1 MATAADQWNT
11 RKPYV
16 TNPHG
21 MVAAQHIAAARAGA
35 ELLGQGGNAV
45 DAAVA
50 AALALGAVEPWM
62 CGIGGSGFMV
72 IWLARQARA
81 VALDFQGALALGA
94 AAGDYPV
101 DPALP
106 ATSMGFPAVRG
117 FANTQGATAVTVPG
131 AVAGFDHALRRY
143 GRRSLGE
150 VLQPAIR
157 LAEDG
162 IPASWFCTL
171 MIASEMAIL
180 RRDPV
185 AASVFLPDG
194 VPLQP
199 GARLRIP
206 GLAETLRRLAEAGAE
221 GFYRGDLGRDVVA
234 DLRAGGSRIGLDDLA
249 RYEVLDHA
257 AMEAR
262 HRGVTLFTPGE
273 QSGGLRQRD
282 FLAHVAGAMP
292 APAARPDAG
301 SWLVYAEALEAAWRA
316 HRQRNGTLS
325 EVGGSTSSLSAA
337 DAEGNMVAL
346 TYTLL
351 DHFGAGIVL
360 PRTGL
365 LLNNGVSYFDPR
377 PGRRTSLT
385 GGKRINSSNM
395 VPTVGVREG
404 VAEFAI
410 GASGGDLIMPC
421 VAQIAALML
430 DFAMTLEEAIHMPRL
445 DASHRGSVRAD
456 PRLGPAVLD
465 RLAARYTVEVSGN
478 VVMPKLYACPSGVAR
493 ARASRF
499 GGGFGGINDPA
510 LPDGGAAGPGP
521 QAPGGGRT
529 APVRVKGAR

>member
-1 MATAADQWNT
+1 MTTTADQWST
-11 RKPYV
+11 RKPFV
-16 TNPHG
+16 TNPAG

-35 ELLGQGGNAV
+35 ELLGRGGNAV

-72 IWLARQARA
+72 IWLAREGRA
-81 VALDFQGALALGA
+81 VALDFQGVLAAGVA
-94 AAGDYPV
+94 PGDYPV

-106 ATSMGFPAVRG
+106 VTSMGFPAVRG

-131 AVAGFDHALRRY
+131 AVAGFDHALARY
-143 GRRSLGE
+143 GSRSLGE

-157 LAEDG
+157 LADEG

-185 AASVFLPDG
+185 AASVFLPEG

-199 GARLRIP
+199 GAQLRIP
-206 GLAETLRRLAEAGAE
+206 GLAGTLRRLAEKGAE
-221 GFYRGDLGRDVVA
+221 GFYRGDLGCDIA
-234 DLRAGGSRIGLDDLA
+234 AELQALGSRIGMDDLA
-249 RYEVLDHA
+249 RYEVLDHPP
-257 AMEAR
+257 MEAH
-262 HRGVTLFTPGE
+262 HRGTTLFTPGE

-282 FLAHVAGAMP
+282 FLAHAGRAMP
-292 APAARPDAG
+292 APGPRPDAA
-301 SWLVYAEALEAAWRA
+301 SWLVYADALEAAWRA

-325 EVGGSTSSLSAA
+325 EVGCSTSSLSAA

-377 PGRRTSLT
+377 PGRRTSML

-395 VPTVGVREG
+395 VPTVGVHDG

-430 DFAMTLEEAIHMPRL
+430 DFGMTLEEAIHLPRL
-445 DASHRGSVRAD
+445 DASHRGSLRAD

-465 RLAARYTVEVSGN
+465 WLAATYTVEVSGN
-478 VVMPKLYACPSGVAR
+478 VVMPKLYACPSGV
-493 ARASRF
+493 SRTAD
-499 GGGFGGINDPA
+499 GRFGGINDPA
-510 LPDGGAAGPGP
+510 LPDGGAAGPEP
-521 QAPGGGRT
+521 QSAPTG
-529 APVRVKGAR
+529 VKGAQ

>member
-1 MATAADQWNT
+1 MPAAADQWRT
-11 RKPYV
+11 RKPFV
-16 TNPHG
+16 TDPKG

-35 ELLGQGGNAV
+35 EFLAAGANAV

-72 IWLARQARA
+72 IWLARERRA
-81 VALDFQGALALGA
+81 VALDFQGVL
-94 AAGDYPV
+94 AAGLTAADYPV
-101 DPALP
+101 DPSLP
-106 ATSMGFPAVRG
+106 ATSMGFPAVRN
-117 FANTQGATAVTVPG
+117 FANTLGATAVTVPG

-157 LAEDG
+157 LAEEG
-162 IPASWFCTL
+162 IAANWFCTL

-185 AASVFLPDG
+185 AAAVFLPDG

-206 GLAETLRRLAEAGAE
+206 GLAATLRRLAQSGAE
-221 GFYRGDLGRDVVA
+221 GFYRGDLGRDIVA
-234 DLRAGGSRIGLDDLA
+234 ELQAQGSRIDMDDLA

-257 AMEAR
+257 PMEAH
-262 HRGVTLFTPGE
+262 HRGMRLFTPSE

-282 FLAHVAGAMP
+282 FLAHVASAMP
-292 APAARPDAG
+292 SPTPLPDAE
-301 SWLVYAEALEAAWRA
+301 SWLVYANALEAAWRA

-325 EVGGSTSSLSAA
+325 EVGSSTSSLSAA

-360 PRTGL
+360 PETGL

-377 PGRRTSLT
+377 PGRRTSME
-385 GGKRINSSNM
+385 GAKRINSSNM

-404 VAEFAI
+404 VAQFAI

-430 DFAMTLEEAIHMPRL
+430 DFGMTLEEAVHSPRL

-465 RLAARYTVEVSGN
+465 RLAGKHTLEIAGN
-478 VVMPKLYACPSGVAR
+478 VVMPKLYACPTGVAR
-493 ARASRF
+493 RPE
-499 GGGFGGINDPA
+499 GGFGGINDPA
-510 LPDGGAAGPGP
+510 LPDGGAAGPG
-521 QAPGGGRT
+521 A
-529 APVRVKGAR
+529 